1 MLDASSSNLNKV
13 WHWFHAPSFPVYF
26 PHYLHSLGGKMCIL
40 MKTICDIV
48 NLSCIVIF
56 SVLISIFRIMKF
68 ANERVILSGKYLRA
82 AQATA
87 HRCYCS
93 DAEPEGDEGEAESWG
108 RAKDGMIK
116 IIYESVYMQLHILY
130 FDDCWYILNE
140 RWKMW
145 NIHVQTWATS
155 SWCCSTEQTHNE

>member
-1 MLDASSSNLNKV
+1 
-13 WHWFHAPSFPVYF
+13 
-26 PHYLHSLGGKMCIL
+26 MCIL

-68 ANERVILSGKYLRA
+68 ANEREILSGKYLRA

-93 DAEPEGDEGEAESWG
+93 DAEPEGDEGEAES
-108 RAKDGMIK
+108 
-116 IIYESVYMQLHILY
+116 
-130 FDDCWYILNE
+130 
-140 RWKMW
+140 
-145 NIHVQTWATS
+145 
-155 SWCCSTEQTHNE
+155 